1 MVGRFLVF
9 AITITLTLFSAV
21 IHDAIG
27 RESWAGSISGSP
39 DPPLPF
45 KLTRIYPELKFSQ
58 PVLITRGPQDKR
70 LYVLERT
77 GKLFSFPEDINKDAP
92 ADLAIDLA
100 KTRDAKA
107 TYAFTFDPNFVDN
120 RHVYMMI
127 IDANNDA
134 TGSVISRFTM
144 TDQDPPTVDPTSE
157 RELFRWK
164 SGGHN
169 GCCLKF
175 GPDGYLYISTGDGAP
190 PSPPDGNNT
199 GQGVNDLLSCI
210 LRIDVSQDS
219 KTASGEAL
227 PYTIP
232 LDNPFVNIKGA
243 RGEIFAFGFRNPW
256 RMSFDHDTGELWVG
270 DVGWELWEMVFRVV
284 KGGNYGWS
292 VTEGPQAVRSDLET
306 GPGPVI
312 PPVTSHHHSEARS
325 ITGGM
330 VYRGHQQQ
338 LKGKYIY
345 GDYVTG
351 IFWALTNQENELASL
366 EKIAQSSLKI
376 IGFGE
381 TSANELLVLD
391 YDGGIY
397 RLDENNVKTQTND
410 FPRLISETGLFTEN
424 TIPAIGVITYKI
436 AMQQYAD
443 GAWSEHVIALPDD
456 EVVMLLKDGSMQYPT
471 GTVLAKTIFIN
482 EFGTRQRRPVE
493 TQVMFMQDGQWQFY
507 TYAWRTDH
515 SDADLVPAAGNFLNL
530 ETPDKY
536 VPSGKRTLNWRLH
549 SRTECVTCHNG
560 RSPVLAFR
568 SDQLHANLTSNNS
581 MQPTQLQ
588 ALVVA
593 GLVRNAK
600 PIGGA
605 ENAHKSEGISDQI
618 KPMVDWNNSDRDAL
632 ARSYLHVNCAHC
644 HQPSGGGNATVDYR
658 FSTSGEQRKLVNH
671 RPTRG
676 SFGIPDARLLS
687 AGDAAGSVILYR
699 LSVMGLGHMPHL
711 GSRIPDE
718 RGIRL
723 IHEWIEAMPVPE
735 ETDLTVTVDAK
746 SHANRSEQNIA
757 VAIKR
762 VLDLLATENHSKPLK
777 HLRDAAIDASEN
789 SPFEFNLYE
798 RFLAPQQIPKR
809 LGDLIVPASI
819 LALDGDVSRGS
830 KLFLSTDGIQCKN
843 CHKIDDK
850 DREGKAVGPSFQD
863 IRKRLNRE
871 EILTSILDPSR
882 QIDAKYAHYV
892 IETVD
897 GRVLGGVL
905 KEKTPQRLVLINA
918 QGEEVIIAI
927 QNVDFL
933 ERQDKS
939 MMPDLQVRDMT
950 AQQVADLLAF
960 IRGNSR

>member
-1 MVGRFLVF
+1 MAGKFFFIALTVASILL
-9 AITITLTLFSAV
+9 ACIAQDTIA
-21 IHDAIG
+21 
-27 RESWAGSISGSP
+27 RESWDGAISGSP

-45 KLTRIYPELKFSQ
+45 KLTRVYPELTFEQ
-58 PVLITRGPQDKR
+58 PVVITRGPSDKR

-77 GKLFSFPEDINKDAP
+77 GKLYSFREDADKDTP

-107 TYAFTFDPNFVDN
+107 TYAFTFDPNFADN
-120 RHVYMMI
+120 HHVYMMI
-127 IDANNDA
+127 IDANNDP

-157 RELFRWK
+157 RELFRWR

-190 PSPPDGNNT
+190 PSPPDGNST
-199 GQGVNDLLSCI
+199 GQGVDDLLSCI
-210 LRIDVSQDS
+210 LRIDVSTDS
-219 KTASGEAL
+219 KTSSGQAL

-232 LDNPFVNIKGA
+232 PDNPFVNMDGA

-256 RMSFDHDTGELWVG
+256 RMSFDHNTGELWVG

-312 PPVTSHHHSEARS
+312 APVTSHHHSEARS

-351 IFWALTNQENELASL
+351 IFWALTNNKNKLASL
-366 EKIAQSSLKI
+366 EKISRSPLKV

-381 TSANELLVLD
+381 TSTNELLVLD
-391 YDGGIY
+391 YDGGLY
-397 RLDENNVKTQTND
+397 RLDENIVKTQTND

-424 TIPAIGVITYKI
+424 STPAVGVTAYKI

-443 GAWSEHVIALPDD
+443 GAWSEHVIALPDN
-456 EVVMLLKDGSMQYPT
+456 ETVMLLKDGSMQYPAA
-471 GTVLAKTIFIN
+471 TVLAKTIFIN
-482 EFGTRQRRPVE
+482 EWRSRQRRPVE

-507 TYAWRTDH
+507 TYAWRADQ
-515 SDADLVPAAGNFLNL
+515 SDADLVPAAGGFLKI
-530 ETPDKY
+530 ETSDKY
-536 VPSGKRTLNWRLH
+536 VPGGKRTLNWRLH

-568 SDQLHANLTSNNS
+568 SDQLHANLTENDS
-581 MQPTQLQ
+581 MRPTQLQ
-588 ALVVA
+588 TLIVA

-600 PIGGA
+600 PLGGV
-605 ENAHKSEGISDQI
+605 ENANKTEGISDQI
-618 KPMVDWNNSDRDAL
+618 KPMVDWGNPDREAL

-658 FSTSGEQRKLVNH
+658 FSISGEQRKLVNH

-676 SFGIPDARLLS
+676 SFGIPDARLIS
-687 AGDAAGSVILYR
+687 AGDAAGSVLLYR

-711 GSRIPDE
+711 GSRIPDQ

-723 IHEWIEAMPVPE
+723 IQEWIEALPVPE
-735 ETDLTVTVDAK
+735 ETELTVTVDAK
-746 SHANRSEQNIA
+746 SHANRSQQDIA
-757 VAIKR
+757 AAIER
-762 VLDLLATENHSKPLK
+762 VLELLATENHSDSLK
-777 HLRDAAIDASEN
+777 RLRLTATNTTEI
-789 SPFEFNLYE
+789 SPFEFSLYE
-798 RFLAPQQIPKR
+798 RFLAPKQIPKR
-809 LGDLIVPASI
+809 LGDLVVPSAI
-819 LALDGDVSRGS
+819 LALDGDAGRGG

-843 CHKIDDK
+843 CHQIDGN
-850 DREGKAVGPSFQD
+850 DRIGKAVGPSFED

-871 EILTSILDPSR
+871 EILTSILEPSK
-882 QIDAKYAHYV
+882 QIDAKFAHYV

-905 KEKTPQRLVLINA
+905 KEKTAQRLVLVNA
-918 QGEEVIIAI
+918 QGEELIIPA
-927 QNVDFL
+927 QDVDFF

-960 IRGNSR
+960 IRSNSR

>member
-1 MVGRFLVF
+1 MAGKFLFIALTVVSTLL
-9 AITITLTLFSAV
+9 ASVAQDTIA
-21 IHDAIG
+21 
-27 RESWAGSISGSP
+27 RESWDGAISGSP

-45 KLTRIYPELKFSQ
+45 KLTRVYPELTFEQ
-58 PVLITRGPQDKR
+58 PVVITRGPSDKR

-77 GKLFSFPEDINKDAP
+77 GKLYSFLEGADKDTP
-92 ADLAIDLA
+92 ADLVIDLA
-100 KTRDAKA
+100 ETRDAKA
-107 TYAFTFDPNFVDN
+107 TYAFTFDPNFADN
-120 RHVYMMI
+120 HYVFMMI
-127 IDANNDA
+127 IDANNDLK
-134 TGSVISRFTM
+134 GSVISRFTM
-144 TDQDPPTVDPTSE
+144 TDQDPPTIDPTSE

-190 PSPPDGNNT
+190 PSPPDGLST
-199 GQGVNDLLSCI
+199 GQGVDDLLSCI
-210 LRIDVSQDS
+210 LRIDVSADS
-219 KTASGEAL
+219 KTSTGQAL

-232 LDNPFVNIKGA
+232 PDNPFVNMDGA
-243 RGEIFAFGFRNPW
+243 RGEIYAFGFRNPW
-256 RMSFDHDTGELWVG
+256 RMSFNHDTGELWVG

-292 VTEGPQAVRSDLET
+292 VTEGPQAVRSDIET

-312 PPVTSHHHSEARS
+312 APVTSHHHSEARS
-325 ITGGM
+325 ITGGL
-330 VYRGHQQQ
+330 VYRGQQQ
-338 LKGKYIY
+338 HLKGKYIY

-351 IFWALTNQENELASL
+351 IFWALTNKENELASL
-366 EKIAQSSLKI
+366 EKIAHSPLKV

-381 TSANELLVLD
+381 TSANELLILS
-391 YDGGIY
+391 YDGGLY
-397 RLDENNVKTQTND
+397 RLDENIVKSQTND
-410 FPRLISETGLFTEN
+410 FPRLISETGLFSEHST
-424 TIPAIGVITYKI
+424 PATGVAAYKI

-443 GAWSEHVIALPDD
+443 GGWSEHVIALPDD
-456 EVVMLLKDGSMQYPT
+456 EVVMLNKDGGMQYPE

-482 EFGTRQRRPVE
+482 QWRTRQRRPVE

-507 TYAWRTDH
+507 TYAWRDDQ
-515 SDADLVPAAGNFLNL
+515 SDAELIPAEGAYRTI
-530 ETPDKY
+530 ETTDKY
-536 VPSGKRTLNWRLH
+536 VPAGKRTLNWRLH

-568 SDQLHANLTSNNS
+568 SDQLHANLTDNDAVR
-581 MQPTQLQ
+581 PTQLQ
-588 ALVVA
+588 TMVVA
-593 GLVRNAK
+593 GFVRNAN
-600 PIGGA
+600 PTGGA
-605 ENAHKSEGISDQI
+605 DNASTPAGIPETI
-618 KPMVDWNNSDRDAL
+618 KPLVDWGNQDRASL

-644 HQPSGGGNATVDYR
+644 HQPEGGGNATVDYR
-658 FSTSGEQRKLVNH
+658 FSSSGEQRKLVNH

-676 SFGIPDARLLS
+676 SFGIPDARLIS

-723 IHEWIEAMPVPE
+723 LQEWIETLAVPE
-735 ETDLTVTVDAK
+735 ETELTVTVDAK
-746 SHANRSEQNIA
+746 SLANRTDQD
-757 VAIKR
+757 VAKAIDR
-762 VLDLLATENHSKPLK
+762 VLDLLNTENPDATLK
-777 HLRDAAIDASEN
+777 QLRIAATNEKEI

-798 RFLAPQQIPKR
+798 RFLAPNQIPKR
-809 LGDLIVPASI
+809 LGDLVVPSAI
-819 LALDGDVSRGS
+819 LALDGDAGRGG

-843 CHKIDDK
+843 CHKIDAN
-850 DREGKAVGPSFQD
+850 DRIGKAVGPAFED
-863 IRKRLNRE
+863 IRKRLNRA
-871 EILTSILDPSR
+871 EILTSILEPSK

-892 IETVD
+892 IETID

-905 KEKTPQRLVLINA
+905 KEKTAQRLVLVNA
-918 QGEEVIIAI
+918 QGKEIVIPA
-927 QNVDFL
+927 QDVDFF

-960 IRGNSR
+960 IRSDSR

>member
-1 MVGRFLVF
+1 MIVKFLLFTIAITSIVF
-9 AITITLTLFSAV
+9 ATAV
-21 IHDAIG
+21 HDTVA
-27 RESWAGSISGSP
+27 RESWEGSISGSP

-45 KLTRIYPELKFSQ
+45 KLTRVYPELTFNQ
-58 PVLITRGPQDKR
+58 PVVITRGPNNKR
-70 LYVLERT
+70 LYILERT
-77 GKLFSFPEDINKDAP
+77 GKLFSFPENINKDTT
-92 ADLAIDLA
+92 ADLAIDLG
-100 KTRDAKA
+100 KTRGAKA
-107 TYAFTFDPNFVDN
+107 TYAFTFDPNFAN
-120 RHVYMMI
+120 NHHVYMMI
-127 IDANNDA
+127 IDANNDP

-199 GQGVNDLLSCI
+199 GQGVDDLLSCI
-210 LRIDVSQDS
+210 LRLDVSKDS
-219 KTASGEAL
+219 KTSSGEAL

-232 LDNPFVNIKGA
+232 LDNPFVNVDGA

-256 RMSFDHDTGELWVG
+256 RMSFDQDTGDLWVG

-292 VTEGPQAVRSDLET
+292 VTEGPQAVRSDIET

-312 PPVTSHHHSEARS
+312 APVAFHHHSEARS

-330 VYRGHQQQ
+330 VYRGRHQQ
-338 LKGKYIY
+338 LLGKYLY

-351 IFWALTNQENELASL
+351 IFWALTNKDNELTSL
-366 EKIAQSSLKI
+366 EKIAQFPLKI

-381 TSANELLVLD
+381 NSVNEMLVLD
-391 YDGGIY
+391 YDGGLY
-397 RLDENNVKTQTND
+397 RLDENTVKTQTND
-410 FPRLISETGLFTEN
+410 FPRLISETGLFTDN
-424 TIPAIGVITYKI
+424 STPAVGVATYKI

-443 GAWSEHVIALPDD
+443 GAWSEHVIALPGD
-456 EVVMLLKDGSMQYPT
+456 ETVMLLKDGSMQYPA

-482 EFGTRQRRPVE
+482 EWQSRQRRPVE

-507 TYAWRTDH
+507 TYAWRADQ
-515 SDADLVPAAGNFLNL
+515 SDADLIPADGDYLQI
-530 ETPDKY
+530 ETPDQY

-568 SDQLHANLTSNNS
+568 SDQLHTNLTGNNLAE
-581 MQPTQLQ
+581 PTQLQ
-588 ALVVA
+588 TLVVA
-593 GLVRNAK
+593 GLVRNAQ

-605 ENAHKSEGISDQI
+605 ENVTKTEGITDQI
-618 KPMVDWNNSDRDAL
+618 NPMVDWGNRDRDAL

-644 HQPSGGGNATVDYR
+644 HQPQGGGNATVDYR
-658 FSTSGEQRKLVNH
+658 FSASGEQRKLVNH

-676 SFGIPDARLLS
+676 SFGIPDARLIS
-687 AGDAAGSVILYR
+687 AGDASGSVILYR

-711 GSRIPDE
+711 GSRIPDQ

-723 IHEWIEAMPVPE
+723 VQEWIEALPVPE
-735 ETDLTVTVDAK
+735 ESELTVTVDAK
-746 SHANRSEQNIA
+746 SQAKRSEQKIA
-757 VAIKR
+757 VAIDR
-762 VLDLLATENHSKPLK
+762 VLNLLATENHGNSLK
-777 HLRDAAIDASEN
+777 QLRKAATNTADL

-798 RFLAPQQIPKR
+798 RFLAPNQIPKR
-809 LGDLIVPASI
+809 LGDLVVPTTI
-819 LALDGDVSRGS
+819 LELDGDASRGS
-830 KLFLSTDGIQCKN
+830 KLFSSTDGIQCKN
-843 CHKIDDK
+843 CHQIDAE
-850 DREGKAVGPSFQD
+850 DRIGKAVGPSFED
-863 IRKRLNRE
+863 IRKRLNRA
-871 EILTSILDPSR
+871 EILTSILEPSK

-905 KEKTPQRLVLINA
+905 KEKTSQQLVIVNA
-918 QGEEVIIAI
+918 QGKELIIPA
-927 QNVDFL
+927 QDVDFF

-960 IRGNSR
+960 ISGNSR

>member
-1 MVGRFLVF
+1 MVRRILLF
-9 AITITLTLFSAV
+9 AIIITSALFMATA
-21 IHDAIG
+21 HDADA
-27 RESWAGSISGSP
+27 RESWEGSISGNP

-45 KLTRIYPELKFSQ
+45 KLTRVYSELTFNQ

-77 GKLFSFPEDINKDAP
+77 GKLYSFPENIGKDVT

-100 KTRDAKA
+100 ETRNAKA
-107 TYAFTFDPNFVDN
+107 TYAFTFDPNFADN
-120 RHVYMMI
+120 HHVYMMI
-127 IDANNDA
+127 IDANNDPN
-134 TGSVISRFTM
+134 GSVISRFTM
-144 TDQDPPTVDPTSE
+144 TGQDPPTVDPTSE

-199 GQGVNDLLSCI
+199 GQGVDDLLSCI
-210 LRIDVSQDS
+210 LRIDVSKDS
-219 KTASGEAL
+219 KNTSGDSLA
-227 PYTIP
+227 YTIP
-232 LDNPFVNIKGA
+232 QDNPFVNMDGA

-292 VTEGPQAVRSDLET
+292 VTEGPQAVRSDIET

-312 PPVTSHHHSEARS
+312 APVAFHHHSEARS
-325 ITGGM
+325 ITGGL
-330 VYRGHQQQ
+330 VYRGHHQQ
-338 LKGKYIY
+338 LLGKYLY

-351 IFWALTNQENELASL
+351 IFWALTSKDNELTSL
-366 EKIAQSSLKI
+366 EKIAQSPLKI

-391 YDGGIY
+391 YDGGLY
-397 RLDENNVKTQTND
+397 RLDENIVKTQTND

-424 TIPAIGVITYKI
+424 STPAVGVTAYKI

-443 GAWSEHVIALPDD
+443 GAWSEHVIALPDN
-456 EVVMLLKDGSMQYPT
+456 ETVMLLKDGSMQYPAA
-471 GTVLAKTIFIN
+471 TVLAKTIFIN
-482 EFGTRQRRPVE
+482 EWQSRQRRPVE

-507 TYAWRTDH
+507 TYAWRADQ
-515 SDADLVPAAGNFLNL
+515 SDADLVPATGSYLKI
-530 ETPDKY
+530 ETSDKY
-536 VPSGKRTLNWRLH
+536 VPGGKRALNWRLH

-568 SDQLHANLTSNNS
+568 SDQLHANLTGNAS

-593 GLVRNAK
+593 GLVRNAE
-600 PIGGA
+600 PIGGV
-605 ENAHKSEGISDQI
+605 ENANKTAGISDQV
-618 KPMVDWNNSDRDAL
+618 KPMVDWGNPDRAAL

-658 FSTSGEQRKLVNH
+658 FSSSGEQRKLVNH

-676 SFGIPDARLLS
+676 SFGIPDARLIS

-711 GSRIPDE
+711 GSRIPDQ

-723 IHEWIEAMPVPE
+723 IQEWIETLPVPE
-735 ETDLTVTVDAK
+735 ETELTVTVDAK
-746 SHANRSEQNIA
+746 SHANRSEQDIA
-757 VAIKR
+757 VAIDR
-762 VLDLLATENHSKPLK
+762 VLDLLATENHSDSLK
-777 HLRDAAIDASEN
+777 RLRLTAANNAEI

-809 LGDLIVPASI
+809 LGDSVVPSAI
-819 LALDGDVSRGS
+819 LALDGDASRGS

-843 CHKIDDK
+843 CHKIDGE
-850 DREGKAVGPSFQD
+850 DRVGKTVGPSFAD

-871 EILTSILDPSR
+871 EILASILDPSAK
-882 QIDAKYAHYV
+882 IDAKYAHYI

-918 QGEEVIIAI
+918 QGTEVVIPA
-927 QNVDFL
+927 QDVDFF

-960 IRGNSR
+960 IRANSR

>member
-1 MVGRFLVF
+1 MVGRFLLI
-9 AITITLTLFSAV
+9 AITITSTLFAAAV
-21 IHDAIG
+21 HDTVA
-27 RESWAGSISGSP
+27 RDSWTGSISGSP

-45 KLTRIYPELKFSQ
+45 KLTRVYPELTFDQ

-77 GKLFSFPEDINKDAP
+77 GKLYSFPENIDKDTT
-92 ADLAIDLA
+92 ADLAIDLG
-100 KTRDAKA
+100 KTRGAKA
-107 TYAFTFDPNFVDN
+107 TYAFTFDPNFADN
-120 RHVYMMI
+120 HHVYMMI
-127 IDANNDA
+127 IDANNDP

-199 GQGVNDLLSCI
+199 GQGVDDLLSCI
-210 LRIDVSQDS
+210 LRLDISKDS
-219 KTASGEAL
+219 KTNSGEAL

-232 LDNPFVNIKGA
+232 PDNPFVNIDGA

-256 RMSFDHDTGELWVG
+256 RMSFDQDTGELWVG

-292 VTEGPQAVRSDLET
+292 VTEGPQAVRSDIET

-312 PPVTSHHHSEARS
+312 APVAFHHHSEARS

-330 VYRGHQQQ
+330 VYRGRHQQ
-338 LKGKYIY
+338 LLGKYLY

-351 IFWALTNQENELASL
+351 IFWALTNKDNELTSL
-366 EKIAQSSLKI
+366 EKIAQSPLKI

-381 TSANELLVLD
+381 SSANELLVLD
-391 YDGGIY
+391 YDGGLY
-397 RLDENNVKTQTND
+397 RFDENTVKTQTDD

-424 TIPAIGVITYKI
+424 STPAVGVVAYKI

-443 GAWSEHVIALPDD
+443 GAWSEHVIALPED
-456 EVVMLLKDGSMQYPT
+456 EVVMLLKDGSMQYPAA
-471 GTVLAKTIFIN
+471 TVLAKTIFIN
-482 EFGTRQRRPVE
+482 EFRTRQRRPVE

-507 TYAWRTDH
+507 TYVWRADQ
-515 SDADLVPAAGNFLNL
+515 SDADLVPAKGDFLKID
-530 ETPDKY
+530 TSDKY
-536 VPSGKRTLNWRLH
+536 VPGGKRTLNWRLH

-568 SDQLHANLTSNNS
+568 SDQLHANLTGNDS
-581 MQPTQLQ
+581 MRPTQLQ

-593 GLVRNAK
+593 GFVRNAK

-605 ENAHKSEGISDQI
+605 ENANKTEGISDQV
-618 KPMVDWNNSDRDAL
+618 KPMVDWGNPDREAL

-658 FSTSGEQRKLVNH
+658 FSSSGEERKLVNH

-676 SFGIPDARLLS
+676 SFGIPDARLIS

-711 GSRIPDE
+711 GSRIPDH

-723 IHEWIEAMPVPE
+723 IQEWIKMLPVPE
-735 ETDLTVTVDAK
+735 ETELTVTVDAK
-746 SHANRSEQNIA
+746 SHANRSEQDIA
-757 VAIKR
+757 MVK
-762 VLDLLATENHSKPLK
+762 LLRLAATKTAE
-777 HLRDAAIDASEN
+777 I

-798 RFLAPQQIPKR
+798 RFLAPNQIPKR
-809 LGDLIVPASI
+809 LGDLVVPAAI
-819 LALDGDVSRGS
+819 LALDGDASRGS

-843 CHKIDDK
+843 CHKIDAADQI
-850 DREGKAVGPSFQD
+850 GKAVGPSFED

-871 EILTSILDPSR
+871 EILTSILDPSK

-897 GRVLGGVL
+897 GRVLSGVL
-905 KEKTPQRLVLINA
+905 KEKTAQRLVLVNA
-918 QGEEVIIAI
+918 QGEELIIPA
-927 QNVDFL
+927 QDVDFF